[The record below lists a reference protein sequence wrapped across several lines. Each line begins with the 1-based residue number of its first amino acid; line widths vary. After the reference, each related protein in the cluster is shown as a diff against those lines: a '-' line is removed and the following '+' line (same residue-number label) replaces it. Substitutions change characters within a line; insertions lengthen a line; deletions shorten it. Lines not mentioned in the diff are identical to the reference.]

1 VRKSLNLLGDL
12 HVGQTA
18 GGSIEPSVARPT
30 TCGVEPAFKA
40 IRKFRVKNA
49 ALKSGQLIG
58 RYGQILEGF

>member
-1 VRKSLNLLGDL
+1 L